1 MADKFP
7 QTDWRKG
14 RAVSLLFNDG
24 FAADLMQTEFFAPP
38 PAGAGLI
45 KVWTGSAWVEKP
57 VKVWTGS
64 AWVTK
69 PLKRWTGSAW
79 VTV

>member
-1 MADKFP
+1 MAKTYREQSTSF
-7 QTDWRKG
+7 RVRIG
-14 RAVSLLFNDG
+14 ELLPTSPARVLFEN
-24 FAADLMQTEFFAPP
+24 EFFDDP